1 MKKIPSNLLF
11 ALLLLFIIISC
22 SSERMDEESPSPVIP
37 DSAPRREV
45 QLTLRN
51 RLSLNSS
58 PRAIA
63 TSGENTLSTLDVYV
77 FGSETENGTYT
88 FQERF
93 CYRDEN
99 SGPVPPDAGELQLS
113 RTGSG
118 SDAGTTGLLSLKR
131 GLFVKL
137 YCIAND
143 TLPVN
148 PATGKPLASKDWRPI
163 TFNKEKEG
171 SPVAFAGSP
180 AEKDFLTFHTSLLTG
195 KVEGKNEVLR
205 TPLAMSGALATPLD
219 LTGSESASRLQAG
232 FRLTRLA
239 ARFDIVNREEESRF
253 TIQSVSLGNGRCGS
267 TFFPIAA
274 TGNHPAG
281 DGDLITYAGR
291 DFAGTGFENPDAN
304 KGLSQG
310 AFYCYPSLREDEGYL
325 ILKGLY
331 RTNGTESREV
341 SYRIPFRRLDADGTG
356 SLLEINNNHRY
367 TVGIT
372 GADDYHLD
380 FTLNVADW
388 NDEGSVDDYE
398 PDNKPGEITISIPD
412 SFKDDTEDS
421 YDDARKIH
429 TISMSLAAGSEF
441 TARVGA
447 TSPLQVTKTY
457 AGGVS
462 SKKYDWLQVSAPI
475 ISRVGGSDY
484 SYTFSLTKDYTAG
497 FYPRCTVRMFDS
509 LSGDESIIY
518 VDALSVPQPVAEKQ
532 PDKAPNG
539 KSDNPN
545 TYDPV
550 NASAS
555 LYRITGSM
563 VRVRLACPD
572 GLEEVTQKPA
582 WLDVDYESQ
591 SGPEYTYRLTL
602 NDRDVSGVDSGE
614 VIFKNKKRDLST
626 ILTVTLL
633 EAPVKPD
640 FTGVANTD
648 NSYTPSSGTGVDY
661 IPATVSMSV
670 VDGNHCT
677 IPVTS
682 MDGVAVSMDFDGGP
696 EWLTTGAMSAS
707 GKTVRNVETAGVQ
720 PTSGMTVKE
729 AEAIKKAAMDAA
741 RGITTTDSGRPS
753 ARDAGTKTQTDNITF
768 SLVNDKL
775 AGAKPVTVTLV
786 NTIGGPDSI
795 FVIKPVLELGTLEKA
810 TSVPVDDVINEEGG
824 KKKLTLY
831 KLPKTTSYMI
841 VRVTSYGGSTLTSSD
856 ASILKVEK
864 TAKPA
869 GAKARAESTADQ
881 TANVAWYKLTALKV
895 GTATLKHCNHTDNTR
910 FEEYGVDVTASDIT
924 TTAVDNTVI
933 LTAENGQTATAAL
946 SSPKGFTAAIT
957 GYDQPNGGTLWMGL
971 QTTDFEGGAQTLV
984 AQANTLTSKVR
995 PVTVTLTNKI
1005 KDGGDLTLTFTPAA
1019 KQPVV
1024 EAVANTSSPAQN
1036 TQTDATTLKLYRVT
1050 DSKISFKAS
1059 AIGGSRIESPSGVTV
1074 TDPKGSITPTEGTY
1088 DTDYT
1093 YTVTLNGDA
1102 TAGSFTVVNKLHPE
1116 QSTAITVVAAET
1128 VTTAPA
1134 AARDLT
1140 VASGK
1145 YVDNTASFP
1154 EGFTTEVSWN
1164 GGSAWFTVNNGNNFG
1179 SGSQTVR
1186 CTMNTTDGMTMKP
1199 ATVTLRNKI
1208 AGGENKTYTVSPVF
1222 VAPTAANGG
1231 GQAPTQNKTLASNA
1245 IKLYR
1250 VSGSKVLL
1258 KVSALG
1264 GTYLKSSVSGF
1275 NVTGG
1280 NNNNTDNV
1288 YTVTWSSGTTSGN
1301 LVFAHKQDANKTLS
1315 ISVASLDPAITAVNT
1330 NVTAAANNGTTN
1342 ITVSSPEGCTAAVL
1356 NNNWNGG
1363 GAWFSFSKSAVEAG
1377 NSKVF
1382 TIKQPTGNT
1391 GVTMKAVTVRLTNT
1405 IAGGPSKDI
1414 TVTPTN
1420 FTGPTLSATS
1430 GSDTDFYLNATGRTK
1445 TFTFTAAAG
1454 GTGTPVSS
1462 NTGVATVS
1470 VSGTTVTVTP
1480 KGFGSCTITVPN
1492 GSDGTKK
1499 STYSLS
1505 VSGKS
1510 YDGAAVYKD
1519 PTTGLYIA
1527 PKDAGKGS
1535 VSDGQSAC
1543 AGKSVAGSS
1552 WILPSWGDWSS
1563 LNNST
1568 SCAFLQN
1575 TVGLSVGSEYW
1586 SSTYF
1591 NSDKYF
1597 YVAFYGSSI
1606 SGNNGFMLNAKQWR
1620 CFSR

>member
-51 RLSLNSS
+51 WLSLNSS

-171 SPVAFAGSP
+171 SPVAFVGSP

-195 KVEGKNEVLR
+195 KADGKNEVLR

-253 TIQSVSLGNGRCGS
+253 TIQSVSLGNGRRGS

-281 DGDLITYAGR
+281 EGDLITYVGR

-310 AFYCYPSLREDEGYL
+310 AFYCYPSLQEDEGYL

-331 RTNGTESREV
+331 RINGTESKEV
-341 SYRIPFRRLDADGTG
+341 SYRIPFRRLNADGTG

-367 TVGIT
+367 TVVIT

-421 YDDARKIH
+421 YDDVRKIH
-429 TISMSLAAGSEF
+429 TISMSLAPGSEF
-441 TARVGA
+441 TARMGA

-457 AGGVS
+457 VGGAS
-462 SKKYDWLQVSAPI
+462 ARKYDWLQIDGPV
-475 ISRVGGSDY
+475 ISRVGGSVY
-484 SYTFSLTKDYTAG
+484 SYTFSLTKAYTAG

-509 LSGDESIIY
+509 LSGEESIIY

-555 LYRITGSM
+555 LYRITGSV

-582 WLDVDYESQ
+582 WLDVDYDSQ

-614 VIFKNKKRDLST
+614 VIFKNKKRDLSA

-640 FTGVANTD
+640 FAGVTNTD

-661 IPATVSMSV
+661 SPATVSMSV
-670 VDGNHCT
+670 VDGNYCT

-682 MDGVAVSMDFDGGP
+682 MDGVAVSMDFAGGP
-696 EWLTTGAMSAS
+696 AWLSHTGEAAS
-707 GKTVRNVETAGVQ
+707 KTASKAVS
-720 PTSGMTVKE
+720 PTLSQASSGTE
-729 AEAIKKAAMDAA
+729 PP
-741 RGITTTDSGRPS
+741 SGFIR
-753 ARDAGTKTQTDNITF
+753 RDDITF

-775 AGAKPVTVTLV
+775 AGAQPVRVTLV
-786 NTIGGPDSI
+786 NTIQGPDST
-795 FVIKPVLELGTLEKA
+795 FVIQPLLKLGTLEKVV
-810 TSVPVDDVINEEGG
+810 SIPVDDVISEENG

-831 KLPKTTSYMI
+831 KLPKTESYMT
-841 VRVTSYGGSTLTSSD
+841 VRVTSYGGSTLESSD
-856 ASILKVEK
+856 DAILKVEK
-864 TAKPA
+864 TTELAA
-869 GAKARAESTADQ
+869 GKGAPRATSTADQ
-881 TANVAWYKLTALKV
+881 TANVAWYKLTALKA

-910 FEEYGVDVTASDIT
+910 FEEYGVEVIASDIT

-933 LTAENGQTATAAL
+933 LTAENGKTANAAL

-957 GYDQPNGGTLWMGL
+957 DYDQPNGGTLWMGL
-971 QTTDFEGGAQTLV
+971 QMTDFEGGAQTLV

-1019 KQPVV
+1019 GQPVV

-1036 TQTDATTLKLYRVT
+1036 TQTAATTLKLYRVT
-1050 DSKISFKAS
+1050 GSKISFKAS
-1059 AIGGSRIESPSGVTV
+1059 AIGGTKIDSATDVTV

-1093 YTVTLNGDA
+1093 YTVTLNDHA

-1116 QSTAITVVAAET
+1116 QSAVITVATAQT

-1134 AARDLT
+1134 TAKDLT

-1154 EGFTTEVSWN
+1154 EGFTTEVNWN
-1164 GGSAWFTVNNGNNFG
+1164 GGSQWFTVNSNDFG
-1179 SGSQTVR
+1179 SGNQTVR
-1186 CTMNTTDGMTMKP
+1186 CTMNTTDGMTMKA
-1199 ATVTLRNKI
+1199 ATVTLKNKI
-1208 AGGENKTYTVSPVF
+1208 AGGENKTYTVSPDF

-1231 GQAPTQNKTLASNA
+1231 TQAPTQNKTLASNA

-1301 LVFAHKQDANKTLS
+1301 LVFAHKQDANKTLN
-1315 ISVASLDPAITAVNT
+1315 INVASLDPAITASNT

-1342 ITVSSPEGCTAAVL
+1342 ITINSPEGCTAAVL

-1391 GVTMKAVTVRLTNT
+1391 GVTMKAVTVRLTNA
-1405 IAGGPSKDI
+1405 IAGGAYKDI
-1414 TVTPTN
+1414 VVTPTG
-1420 FTGPTLSATS
+1420 FVAPGLGATS
-1430 GSDTDFYLNATGRTK
+1430 GSDTDFYLNTTQTK
-1445 TFTFTAAAG
+1445 TFTFTATAG

-1480 KGFGSCTITVPN
+1480 KGLGSCTITVPN

-1499 STYSLS
+1499 STYSFS

-1510 YDGAAVYKD
+1510 YDGKAVYKD

-1527 PKDAGKGS
+1527 PTDAGSGS
-1535 VSDGQSAC
+1535 VSGGQSAC
-1543 AGKSVAGSS
+1543 SGKSVAGSS
-1552 WILPSWGDWSS
+1552 WILPSWDDWSS

-1575 TVGLSVGSEYW
+1575 TVGLSVGSVYW
-1586 SSTYF
+1586 SSTRNSAF
-1591 NSDKYF
+1591 NYYYARF
-1597 YVAFYGSSI
+1597 QGSGI
-1606 SGNNGFMLNAKQWR
+1606 TQDYANDNRAEQWR